1 MAAEGSGAHE
11 CSAHDGK
18 PMLARALLL
27 ASESTADF
35 LVCCIWARSS
45 VISFGGCPCVKRMR
59 PKAFTEVVICVA
71 QVSGIYGLY
80 LAKLPFQWGHASKSR
95 ARYGSKGYDFV

>member
-1 MAAEGSGAHE
+1 MDRGAGLAPEDSGAHE

-35 LVCCIWARSS
+35 LVYCMWARSS
-45 VISFGGCPCVKRMR
+45 VISFGGRPCVKRMR
-59 PKAFTEVVICVA
+59 PETFTEVVIQVA
-71 QVSGIYGLY
+71 QVSGIAYM
-80 LAKLPFQWGHASKSR
+80 
-95 ARYGSKGYDFV
+95 VII